1 MKKLLLKVCA
11 IQLYCKLDFSSV
23 FIQITFNHKGSPL
36 AGKANWA
43 RFGTTITNI
52 GDINGD
58 GYKGDF

>member
-1 MKKLLLKVCA
+1 M
-11 IQLYCKLDFSSV
+11 
-23 FIQITFNHKGSPL
+23 FIQITMDYKGNPL
-36 AGKANWA
+36 SGGANWA